1 MGVARSTVQ
10 RMYSHAK
17 TKVADSLANGKV
29 LKIEG
34 GDYILCDTDETFC
47 PNCNRHRHGQGRGGN
62 VIDRWRGGN
71 LFYGNLSAWEE
82 DTLSLIED
90 FINRKGYKLTTQR
103 REIIQV
109 FLRNDQKHL
118 TAEKF
123 MKTKGFRSRPSY
135 CL

>member
-1 MGVARSTVQ
+1 M
-10 RMYSHAK
+10 
-17 TKVADSLANGKV
+17 
-29 LKIEG
+29 E
-34 GDYILCDTDETFC
+34 
-47 PNCNRHRHGQGRGGN
+47 
-62 VIDRWRGGN
+62 
-71 LFYGNLSAWEE
+71 NLSAWEE

-123 MKTKGFRSRPSY
+123 MKN
-135 CL
+135 